1 LKQNR
6 KRLPVEINTL
16 YDAVSKRCTDNGKE
30 LSREHF
36 IYAMTLFHLRGDLT
50 IGIDGDVTVN

>member
-1 LKQNR
+1 M
-6 KRLPVEINTL
+6 EINTL